1 METQADKSSY
11 FHRAGA
17 ARGVLTLLMTGIAVI
32 LFATAGFARIVGW
45 GPNSTDDSGDILA
58 LEQTAPVPATSET
71 RVKPRCPECGVIVSM
86 REIERHDQDSDPGAA
101 GGATA
106 SNRGETRVKWTRSY
120 EITVRL
126 ADGSSRVIND
136 AKPARWR
143 PGERV
148 IVIDG
153 ANPSNR

>member
-1 METQADKSSY
+1 MKTQASKSSY

-17 ARGVLTLLMTGIAVI
+17 AGGVLTLLITGITVI
-32 LFATAGFARIVGW
+32 LFSTAGIARMMGW
-45 GPNSTDDSGDILA
+45 GTTSTGASGDIFA
-58 LEQTAPVPATSET
+58 LDETAPVQTMSEA
-71 RVKPRCPECGVIVSM
+71 RANGRCAECGTVVSM
-86 REIERHDQDSDPGAA
+86 REVERHDQDSDPGAA

-153 ANPSNR
+153 ANPSNK

>member
-45 GPNSTDDSGDILA
+45 GPNSTDG
-58 LEQTAPVPATSET
+58 
-71 RVKPRCPECGVIVSM
+71 
-86 REIERHDQDSDPGAA
+86 PGATGGVVA
-101 GGATA
+101 G
-106 SNRGETRVKWTRSY
+106 NPGETRVESTRSY

-148 IVIDG
+148 IVIEG
-153 ANPSNR
+153 ANPSNK